1 MKKPTFIKIIQT
13 LVLTLLFCTIVP
25 IKPISADSYI
35 AYSLDSS
42 GKKVADYTNISDA
55 IKATRENGYKI
66 VMSKDWEVSSPIDI
80 VEGTSATIEM
90 NGHKIKRIGIGE
102 AFILHSSSTLN
113 LLGNMASNT
122 TFNFKDNTNGITKGE
137 VISGGLIT
145 NGNVS
150 GNNRGVIFMKKK
162 ATLNLT
168 NVAVAGNLGSINGAA
183 IYVDGASCIINM
195 NNAKVNYNKTS
206 SGAGVYSNN
215 DNTSIY
221 LENNSEFCYNTVTYH
236 GAAVFFNDTY
246 SSLISKDGTGKINHN
261 SSSNGTVYLAEKYDE
276 IKNVTFDS
284 NSSGNGGAIF
294 ISSGNN
300 HIDGCTITNNIA
312 THDGGGIFMAGD
324 AIVKDT
330 TITNNTCNTKYY
342 DSSSTNYDGG
352 GVSVG
357 DYIDITLVG
366 TVIIKD
372 NKRINGS
379 SKGYTEDD
387 VYLGTDKAYIRAQS
401 LSSDSIVGIRTANTN
416 DVRIVKNLYSFN
428 YGHVFFLDLADRF
441 HFSYESKDKVGQD
454 TIFCLY

>member
-13 LVLTLLFCTIVP
+13 LVLTLLICTIVP

-102 AFILHSSSTLN
+102 AFILHPGSTLN
-113 LLGNMASNT
+113 LLGNMTTNT

-206 SGAGVYSNN
+206 SGAGVYSDN

-221 LENNSEFCYNTVTYH
+221 LENNS
-236 GAAVFFNDTY
+236 
-246 SSLISKDGTGKINHN
+246 
-261 SSSNGTVYLAEKYDE
+261 
-276 IKNVTFDS
+276 
-284 NSSGNGGAIF
+284 
-294 ISSGNN
+294 
-300 HIDGCTITNNIA
+300 
-312 THDGGGIFMAGD
+312 
-324 AIVKDT
+324 
-330 TITNNTCNTKYY
+330 
-342 DSSSTNYDGG
+342 
-352 GVSVG
+352 
-357 DYIDITLVG
+357 
-366 TVIIKD
+366 
-372 NKRINGS
+372 
-379 SKGYTEDD
+379 
-387 VYLGTDKAYIRAQS
+387 
-401 LSSDSIVGIRTANTN
+401 
-416 DVRIVKNLYSFN
+416 
-428 YGHVFFLDLADRF
+428 
-441 HFSYESKDKVGQD
+441 
-454 TIFCLY
+454 